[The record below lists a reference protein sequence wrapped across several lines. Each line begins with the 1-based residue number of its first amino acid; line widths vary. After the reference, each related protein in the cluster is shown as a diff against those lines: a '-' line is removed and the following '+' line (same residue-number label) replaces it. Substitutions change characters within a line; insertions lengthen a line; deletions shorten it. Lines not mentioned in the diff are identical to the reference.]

1 MAAICGS
8 ILTMEKTTL
17 YLPAD
22 LQRSLGAAAKRE
34 GRPQAEIIREA
45 LVSYLAERAPSRPR
59 SIGAG
64 RDDEVSGAT
73 SEEWLRKNWKAPK
86 KKAQR

>member
-1 MAAICGS
+1 
-8 ILTMEKTTL
+8 MEKTTL

-22 LQRSLGAAAKRE
+22 LQRALGATAKRE

-45 LVSYLAERAPSRPR
+45 LAAYLSERVPVRLR

-64 RDDEVSGAT
+64 SDDEVTGAN
-73 SEEWLRKNWKAPK
+73 SEKWLRKNWKPSK
-86 KKAQR
+86 KSGIGR